1 VIDAPRIKLFTDEH
15 VHSGLAATLRQRG
28 YDVVGCHEMRRGNQG
43 IADESQ
49 LIYATEHGRALLTN
63 DLEDFARLDQSW
75 KVSGRRHAGIILY
88 TRIATFSEL
97 LRCVERHLATTEPQ
111 VQYDTLLWLA

>member
-15 VHSGLAATLRQRG
+15 VHSALAATLRQRG
-28 YDVVGCHEMRRGNQG
+28 HDVVGCHEASWGNQG

-63 DLEDFARLDQSW
+63 DLEDFSHLDQRW
-75 KVSGRRHAGIILY
+75 KLYGRQHAGIILY
-88 TRIATFSEL
+88 IRIATFSEL
-97 LRCVERHLATTEPQ
+97 LRRVERHLATTEPQ

>member
-28 YDVVGCHEMRRGNQG
+28 YDVVGCHEMHRGNQG

-63 DLEDFARLDQSW
+63 EFGRFRPLGPELESQRAAARRDYPLHPNRDLQ
-75 KVSGRRHAGIILY
+75 
-88 TRIATFSEL
+88 
-97 LRCVERHLATTEPQ
+97 
-111 VQYDTLLWLA
+111 

>member
-1 VIDAPRIKLFTDEH
+1 
-15 VHSGLAATLRQRG
+15 
-28 YDVVGCHEMRRGNQG
+28 VVGCHEANRGNQG

-63 DLEDFARLDQSW
+63 DMEDFALLDQSW
-75 KVSGRRHAGIILY
+75 KLSGWQHAGIILY

-97 LRCVERHLATTEPQ
+97 LRRVERHLATTEPE